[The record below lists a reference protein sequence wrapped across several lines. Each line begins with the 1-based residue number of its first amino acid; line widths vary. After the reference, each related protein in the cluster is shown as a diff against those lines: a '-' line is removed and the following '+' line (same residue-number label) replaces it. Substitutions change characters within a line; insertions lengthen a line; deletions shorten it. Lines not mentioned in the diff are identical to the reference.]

1 MKKLLIQLDTNKRA
15 STFDQIVAYDAGAD
29 KLIIHSGITE
39 DEVEDIIHGA
49 IFTRSP
55 KEMKNTA
62 VFVGGSDVE
71 KGEKIMKAVEDVF
84 FANLRV
90 SVLLDS
96 NGSNTTAAALVLKIK
111 KEIDLDSTEVLILGG
126 AGQVGGRAATLF
138 AMEGASVTIADLNQ
152 AEVDKKAKMIMEK
165 YDLKN
170 ITAVKAK
177 TEKDYIKAIKNKE
190 VILSA
195 GPAGIN
201 IINRKIWEKENSIR
215 VMADINAV
223 SPAGI
228 EGIETTADGDIMDG
242 IKVFG
247 ALSIG
252 DLKMKLHKKAI
263 TELFENNNQILNVVE
278 VYKLNEKI

>member
-1 MKKLLIQLDTNKRA
+1 MKKLLIQLDTDKRA

-29 KLIIHSGITE
+29 QLITHSGIMK
-39 DEVEDIIHGA
+39 DEVEAIIHGA

-62 VFVGGSDVE
+62 VFIGGSDVE
-71 KGEKIMKAVEDVF
+71 KGEKIMKLVEDVF

-126 AGQVGGRAATLF
+126 AGQVGGRAATLL
-138 AMEGASVTIADLNQ
+138 AMEGASVTIADINQ
-152 AEVDKKAKMIMEK
+152 EEVDKKAEMLKEK

-170 ITAVKAK
+170 IKAVKAK
-177 TEKDYIKAIKNKE
+177 TEKDYIKAMKNKE
-190 VILSA
+190 IILST

-201 IINRKIWEKENSIR
+201 IITRKMWEKIDSIK

-228 EGIETTADGDIMDG
+228 EGIEATANGDILDD

-263 TELFENNNQILNVVE
+263 TELFENNDQILNVVE

>member
-1 MKKLLIQLDTNKRA
+1 MKKLLIQLDTDKRA

-29 KLIIHSGITE
+29 QLITHSGIIK
-39 DEVEDIIHGA
+39 DEVEAIIHGA

-62 VFVGGSDVE
+62 VFIGGSDVE
-71 KGEKIMKAVEDVF
+71 KGEKIMKLVEDVF

-126 AGQVGGRAATLF
+126 AGQVGGRAATLL

-152 AEVDKKAKMIMEK
+152 TEVDKKAEMLKEK

-170 ITAVKAK
+170 IKAVKAK
-177 TEKDYIKAIKNKE
+177 TEKDYIKAMKNKE
-190 VILSA
+190 IILST

-201 IINRKIWEKENSIR
+201 IITRKMWEKIDSIK

-228 EGIETTADGDIMDG
+228 EGIEATANGDILDD

-263 TELFENNNQILNVVE
+263 TELFENNDQILNVVE